1 MSRAHSTSGK
11 FKVKSWDESVIV
23 DIDGEG
29 TEINGVTY
37 PKRGFSRADTT
48 YTYSGDI
55 EGTGTVA
62 YLISYN
68 SPTRGARGE
77 APKGFAPTSGFE
89 RFEGSI
95 DGHDGSLV
103 FQHLGDHDEQ
113 AVRATLHIVEGMGT
127 GGLEGMTG
135 EATVELAGHSDDGY
149 DITLAYDL

>member
-1 MSRAHSTSGK
+1 M
-11 FKVKSWDESVIV
+11 VKSWEETVIV
-23 DIDGEG
+23 DIDGES
-29 TEINGVTY
+29 TEINGVSY
-37 PKRGFSRADTT
+37 PERGFSRADTT

-55 EGTGTVA
+55 EGMGTVA
-62 YLISYN
+62 YLISY
-68 SPTRGARGE
+68 SP
-77 APKGFAPTSGFE
+77 GFAPTSGFE

-135 EATVELAGHSDDGY
+135 EATIELAGHSEDGY
-149 DITLAYDL
+149 DITLSYDL

>member
-1 MSRAHSTSGK
+1 MSRSHTTSGK
-11 FKVKSWDESVIV
+11 FTVKSWDEKVIV

-29 TEINGVTY
+29 VEINGVTY

-48 YTYSGDI
+48 YAYSGDI

-62 YLISYN
+62 YLISY
-68 SPTRGARGE
+68 
-77 APKGFAPTSGFE
+77 APGFAPTSGFE

-113 AVRATLHIVEGMGT
+113 AVRSTLTIVEGLGT
-127 GGLEGMTG
+127 GGLEGMRG
-135 EATVELAGHSDDGY
+135 EATIELAGHSDDGY
-149 DITLAYDL
+149 DITLSYDL